1 MIDLRIEKER
11 HMTTQDMYD
20 VLDFAMQAAEDNGFI
35 NSFIYERALYEF
47 AALILFPDRKEEFAP
62 MIAENV
68 NTAWDA
74 MLEDGILD
82 ELVAN
87 YESDLNYLASL
98 GKTWI
103 DEFTTYI
110 HSARGLLNSLQ
121 DITGKIS
128 NMSIE
133 RLMNAAKESGVE
145 EALQIADEWGMSRE
159 MVKPQPFE
167 VVNGAKDEDS
177 LFSE

>member
-1 MIDLRIEKER
+1 MIDLSFEKER

-35 NSFIYERALYEF
+35 NSFVYERALYEF

-62 MIAENV
+62 MVAENV

-82 ELVAN
+82 ELVEN
-87 YESDLNYLASL
+87 YEQDIDYLGTL

-121 DITGKIS
+121 EVTGKIS
-128 NMSIE
+128 NMNIE
-133 RLMNAAKESGVE
+133 RFMDAAKESGVA
-145 EALQIADEWGMSRE
+145 EALQIADDWGMNRE
-159 MVKPQPFE
+159 ATKEIVDKPQFE
-167 VVNGAKDEDS
+167 IVDDS
-177 LFSE
+177 LFLA

>member
-47 AALILFPDRKEEFAP
+47 AALILFPDRKDEFASL
-62 MIAENV
+62 IAENV
-68 NTAWDA
+68 NTAWDT
-74 MLEDGILD
+74 MLEDGILE
-82 ELVAN
+82 ELVEN
-87 YESDLNYLASL
+87 YEQDLNYLAAL
-98 GKTWI
+98 GEKWI

-128 NMSIE
+128 NMNIE
-133 RLMNAAKESGVE
+133 HLMNAAKESGVA
-145 EALQIADEWGMSRE
+145 EALQIADEWGMNRE
-159 MVKPQPFE
+159 AAKSQPNFE
-167 VVNGAKDEDS
+167 VVDDNTDS